1 VVTIELKR
9 IRLEKKFS
17 VQKLSELTGIHRRT
31 IEDIE
36 SRGDCMVS
44 NAIKL
49 AISLNVDLNELCGFN
64 MDKTEV

>member
-1 VVTIELKR
+1 MELKR
-9 IRLEKKFS
+9 IRLEKNFS
-17 VQKLSELTGIHRRT
+17 VQKLSDLTGIHRRT

-49 AISLNVDLNELCGFN
+49 AKALNVDLNELCGFN
-64 MDKTEV
+64 MDKTED